1 MKYNHNML
9 YQKVFLCTNDA
20 FIDVFVMGLGSAAI
34 AIVEFQLHSVG
45 DMGDELVIPLRSM
58 RSSSDLFAPEQIA
71 TELCARE
78 SPDGDLCDHGDQLE
92 TNQRSISV
100 LEDLSALHGPL

>member
-1 MKYNHNML
+1 ML

-20 FIDVFVMGLGSAAI
+20 FIDVFVMGLGSI
-34 AIVEFQLHSVG
+34 AIVDFQLRSVG
-45 DMGDELVIPLRSM
+45 DMGDELVIQLRSM

-71 TELCARE
+71 TDLCARK